1 LRRWAAECCEIITGG
16 WEPLFWVLGGGDILA
31 SGFHGIGRT
40 MLTTLIIAVLIGLI
54 PAAIAKGKGESFGL

>member
-1 LRRWAAECCEIITGG
+1 
-16 WEPLFWVLGGGDILA
+16 LGGGDILA